1 MGIHVCVP
9 DAQTGPSMRSSQWR
23 DALCIFDAN
32 IAAVRNSAGNASELA
47 MYVAAVGI
55 EAVFLGRL
63 HGK

>member
-1 MGIHVCVP
+1 
-9 DAQTGPSMRSSQWR
+9 MRSSQWR

-32 IAAVRNSAGNASELA
+32 SAAVRNSAGNASELA
-47 MYVAAVGI
+47 MHVAAVGI